1 MSILDGLNLTGRVA
15 VVTGAG
21 RGPGPAMEL
30 MGARTSQRMAAE
42 RDCIARQAPVV
53 TEFYTMAKEKG
64 LKAALE
70 WRDSRFGDGRA
81 TARGAE

>member
-1 MSILDGLNLTGRVA
+1 
-15 VVTGAG
+15 
-21 RGPGPAMEL
+21 MEL
-30 MGARTSQRMAAE
+30 MGARTIQRMAAE

-70 WRDSRFGDGRA
+70 WRDSKFGDGRA
-81 TARGAE
+81 KAGP